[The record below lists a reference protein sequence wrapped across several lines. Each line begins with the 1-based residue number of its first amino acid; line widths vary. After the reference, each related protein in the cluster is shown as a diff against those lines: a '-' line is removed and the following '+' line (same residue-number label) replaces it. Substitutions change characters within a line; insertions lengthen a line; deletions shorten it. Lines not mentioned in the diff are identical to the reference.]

1 MRSHC
6 PRRLGS
12 HRCHAIPS
20 TYDAL
25 LRRPALLHAPPR
37 SLARRAVLSV
47 VHPLCCT
54 AGVALLLQRHPLPLK
69 SLMAYAGSA
78 VGRRR
83 ADTEAAWLR
92 GQRNDG
98 RQDERDRKAGVAG
111 GRGAVRAI
119 VRCDNS
125 TLVADMRTVGLWRSA
140 RIDQWHCDERL
151 WLVRCHARRTIHAV
165 VNIQRADVAYCNHS
179 CGLHGATCSTKHDN
193 LAVLHAAGCGTQKAE
208 DDTLRRLRAHGR
220 SVLQCGSAT
229 VRRRG
234 GRSGAT

>member
-1 MRSHC
+1 MLHVACFAVHVATAPHRICCPHSRGGRWARRSAQQTRNVPLQPVRPPLPPSELAWFVCHSVPQC
-6 PRRLGS
+6 YYR

-25 LRRPALLHAPPR
+25 LSRPALLHAPPR
-37 SLARRAVLSV
+37 SLARRAVLPV

-54 AGVALLLQRHPLPLK
+54 GGVALLLQRHPLPLK
-69 SLMAYAGSA
+69 SLVAYAGSA

-98 RQDERDRKAGVAG
+98 RQDERDREAGVAG

-125 TLVADMRTVGLWRSA
+125 TLVADMRAVGL
-140 RIDQWHCDERL
+140 
-151 WLVRCHARRTIHAV
+151 
-165 VNIQRADVAYCNHS
+165 
-179 CGLHGATCSTKHDN
+179 
-193 LAVLHAAGCGTQKAE
+193 
-208 DDTLRRLRAHGR
+208 GR
-220 SVLQCGSAT
+220 SIAL
-229 VRRRG
+229 R
-234 GRSGAT
+234 

>member
-25 LRRPALLHAPPR
+25 LRRPAVLHAPPR

-125 TLVADMRTVGLWRSA
+125 TLVADMICA
-140 RIDQWHCDERL
+140 P
-151 WLVRCHARRTIHAV
+151 LVYG
-165 VNIQRADVAYCNHS
+165 D
-179 CGLHGATCSTKHDN
+179 
-193 LAVLHAAGCGTQKAE
+193 
-208 DDTLRRLRAHGR
+208 
-220 SVLQCGSAT
+220 
-229 VRRRG
+229 RRG
-234 GRSGAT
+234 SRSMALR